1 MVTTLEGTLM
11 VMNFLGALFCV
22 SKAASAFI
30 LEIAAGLNGEAGVDV
45 ILLWGDF

>member
-1 MVTTLEGTLM
+1 M

-45 ILLWGDF
+45 ILLWGRFLKRKDNE